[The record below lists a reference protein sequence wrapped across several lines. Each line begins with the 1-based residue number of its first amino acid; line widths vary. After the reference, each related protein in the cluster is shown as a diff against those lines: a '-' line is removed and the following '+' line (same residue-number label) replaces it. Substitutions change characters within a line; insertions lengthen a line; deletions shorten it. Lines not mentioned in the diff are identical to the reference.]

1 MPAPVACMDPRI
13 DRLRGL
19 LAIGVLLGHA
29 IDLARISTPNPS
41 GTIFSMA
48 MTTRPYDGFICV
60 IGFIAL
66 SGYCIAR
73 STLRYFALGEYIV
86 KRATRVYP
94 LLIVAALVTAAVEW
108 IALDSPHRPSMWL
121 LARDGRDMKKLVA
134 AMLGFSGFK
143 GQFGALAPAYTIS
156 FELLYYAIWG
166 LAMKAAAGRGRR
178 ALIIATAVGAV
189 LAVFGGQ
196 MRDAL
201 GWFAGFVPVVGIAVM
216 PGWLLGA
223 ALAIAERPLTRVAR
237 FIPTWVTWIVLVW
250 VVAWGVDTFDLPN
263 TVETKAD
270 LALPYFT
277 LLSALFLTVVAAWL
291 ARPDPA
297 PRASD
302 LWLGEMSYPLFLMH
316 GPAIIGAQFALNAAG
331 VRLTFAA
338 NLALLLAVAFG
349 VAMAAMICVER
360 PVMAW
365 RRSMRLRSTM
375 PPPALAETA
384 TS

>member
-1 MPAPVACMDPRI
+1 MDPRI

-29 IDLARISTPNPS
+29 IDLARISAPNPS
-41 GTIFSMA
+41 GTLFSIAMA
-48 MTTRPYDGFICV
+48 TRPYDGFICV
-60 IGFIAL
+60 VGFIAL

-73 STLRYFALGEYIV
+73 STLRRFALGEYIV

-94 LLIVAALVTAAVEW
+94 LLIVAVLLTGAVEW
-108 IALDSPHRPSMWL
+108 VALDSPHRPSMWL

-134 AMLGFSGFK
+134 ALLGFSGFK
-143 GQFGALAPAYTIS
+143 GAFGALAPAYTIS

-178 ALIIATAVGAV
+178 ALLIAAAVGV
-189 LAVFGGQ
+189 LFVVFGGR

-201 GWFAGFVPVVGIAVM
+201 GWFAGFVPIVGIAVL
-216 PGWLLGA
+216 PAWLLGA
-223 ALAIAERPLTRVAR
+223 GLAIAEGPMTRVAR
-237 FIPTWVTWIVLVW
+237 FIPAWATWIVLVW
-250 VVAWGVDTFDLPN
+250 VVAYGVDAFDLPN
-263 TVETKAD
+263 AVESKAD

-277 LLSALFLTVVAAWL
+277 LVSGLFLMVVAAWL

-316 GPAIIGAQFALNAAG
+316 GPAIIGLQFVLNAAG
-331 VRLTFAA
+331 IRLTFAA
-338 NLALLLAVAFG
+338 NLALLVAAAFG
-349 VAMAAMICVER
+349 AALVAMIYVER
-360 PVMAW
+360 PVMGW
-365 RRSMRLRSTM
+365 RRGFRLRPTTA
-375 PPPALAETA
+375 PPALAEGA
-384 TS
+384 TP